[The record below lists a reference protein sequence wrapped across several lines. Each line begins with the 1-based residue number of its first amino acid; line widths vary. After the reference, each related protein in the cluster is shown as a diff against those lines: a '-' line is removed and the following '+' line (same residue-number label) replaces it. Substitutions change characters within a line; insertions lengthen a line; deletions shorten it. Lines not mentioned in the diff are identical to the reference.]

1 MMVIENKKY
10 SKDERGK
17 KKKNKDNFKKNIYCI
32 DVIFG
37 TYNN

>member
-1 MMVIENKKY
+1 MSVIKKKKN
-10 SKDERGK
+10 SKKKRGK